1 MPSAAFETNFSSTLP
16 IQVLIRPAG
25 AQDWQMLDEGPGFFT
40 VPAGH
45 EVAVRL
51 RLGTN
56 ALLRTLMYEIA
67 GNPALTYLNLSEN
80 RGITD
85 RGLEFLAAAPQITML
100 NLSSCDITN
109 SGLRALKALPR
120 LEHLELSYC
129 NRLTDEAFNALRD
142 LPVLRYLDL
151 LGCLKMT
158 HAALKRFT
166 RRDLVI
172 RR

>member
-1 MPSAAFETNFSSTLP
+1 MPSAAYETNFSSTLP
-16 IQVLIRPAG
+16 VQVLIRPAG
-25 AQDWQMLDEGPGFFT
+25 EPDWRVLDEGPGYFT
-40 VPAGH
+40 IPAGH

-51 RLGTN
+51 RLGN
-56 ALLRTLMYEIA
+56 DALLRTLLFEIA

-85 RGLEFLAAAPQITML
+85 RGLEYLATAPQITML

-109 SGLRALKALPR
+109 GGLRALKALPR
-120 LEHLELSYC
+120 LEHLDLSYC
-129 NRLTDEAFNALRD
+129 NRLTDAALNALRE
-142 LPVLRYLDL
+142 LPALRFLDL

-158 HAALKRFT
+158 HAALKRFS

-172 RR
+172 HR